1 MEMINYIMKDIKVLI
16 AGFRKIASCCVLLS
30 VSTLTAQ
37 ERPQPTEQE
46 QTLLQRL
53 YETQASGSDS
63 DFYEAHQAFMNY
75 LEGRQDWDKYYRI
88 WMNRIIYDVNHKY
101 FHRAFTEINYI
112 TNDIKLRQQKQ
123 YSYIPNMGLGFFYN
137 GRNQPEVGEKY
148 FRRALRS
155 IDVDKDPV
163 SVFNIYLSLAQS
175 LSFLR
180 PADAMACLDSLPQ
193 QMLENPMYE
202 SGVLGYRC
210 IIANKMDDGQAFDRY
225 FARYDTIRQH
235 QPDQFNA
242 TNLQQV
248 MVCRCLMQRDYQ
260 GALAWCDSIDVP
272 LVATELRIDVYEHM
286 GDWEKAFRASEL
298 KDSLLLISERDA
310 LEIHM
315 TDMAHDI
322 DRLQVEKEKAEIRH
336 QQLLLVGLMALAIIA
351 LLVGMLIYRYQKNR
365 RLKEQY
371 LQLQEAR
378 RDTESSQTIRRAFV
392 HTIQEKLESPIN
404 VLRSYARIFN
414 NPDFFLKPEERPKRY
429 NDILTAAREIES
441 LMDPM
446 LNSFAQGTTGITEEE
461 RLVCWDALRS
471 PLLTLIS
478 TSEVIIYGHG
488 QIPHDEYMQLRA
500 SVCRNAYHV
509 ATSTHQLM
517 LFSLYGNDLQTPKPD
532 RVGLNEMA
540 RIILSSYDLQPSSID
555 HNRTL
560 ATEFKT
566 DVADDVMVET
576 SPLLS
581 ELLNCLLDNADKYAT
596 SGAVLMSCHAN
607 SDGTYA
613 IAVSNEGQPI
623 PSSSAEYIFMPFVRL
638 ANDEHSLGIGL
649 SLARRLASSMGYK
662 LFLDLKYTKGA
673 RFVVSGI

>member
-1 MEMINYIMKDIKVLI
+1 MQKSIILRTFAAFFKHFEKTNYKMTNNKVLFI
-16 AGFRKIASCCVLLS
+16 VLKKTLFCCVLLLAS
-30 VSTLTAQ
+30 ISLSAQ
-37 ERPQPTEQE
+37 QGPSAQQPSEKEQAM
-46 QTLLQRL
+46 LHRL

-63 DFYEAHQAFMNY
+63 DFYEAHQAFMDY
-75 LEGRQDWDKYYRI
+75 LEGCQDWDKFYRT

-101 FHRAFTEINYI
+101 FHRSFEEIHLL
-112 TNDIKLRQQKQ
+112 TDHIKDHHQEQ

-193 QMLENPMYE
+193 QMLQNPMYE

-336 QQLLLVGLMALAIIA
+336 
-351 LLVGMLIYRYQKNR
+351 
-365 RLKEQY
+365 
-371 LQLQEAR
+371 
-378 RDTESSQTIRRAFV
+378 
-392 HTIQEKLESPIN
+392 
-404 VLRSYARIFN
+404 
-414 NPDFFLKPEERPKRY
+414 
-429 NDILTAAREIES
+429 
-441 LMDPM
+441 
-446 LNSFAQGTTGITEEE
+446 
-461 RLVCWDALRS
+461 
-471 PLLTLIS
+471 
-478 TSEVIIYGHG
+478 
-488 QIPHDEYMQLRA
+488 
-500 SVCRNAYHV
+500 
-509 ATSTHQLM
+509 
-517 LFSLYGNDLQTPKPD
+517 
-532 RVGLNEMA
+532 
-540 RIILSSYDLQPSSID
+540 
-555 HNRTL
+555 
-560 ATEFKT
+560 
-566 DVADDVMVET
+566 
-576 SPLLS
+576 
-581 ELLNCLLDNADKYAT
+581 
-596 SGAVLMSCHAN
+596 
-607 SDGTYA
+607 
-613 IAVSNEGQPI
+613 
-623 PSSSAEYIFMPFVRL
+623 
-638 ANDEHSLGIGL
+638 
-649 SLARRLASSMGYK
+649 
-662 LFLDLKYTKGA
+662 
-673 RFVVSGI
+673 

>member
-1 MEMINYIMKDIKVLI
+1 
-16 AGFRKIASCCVLLS
+16 
-30 VSTLTAQ
+30 
-37 ERPQPTEQE
+37 
-46 QTLLQRL
+46 
-53 YETQASGSDS
+53 
-63 DFYEAHQAFMNY
+63 
-75 LEGRQDWDKYYRI
+75 
-88 WMNRIIYDVNHKY
+88 
-101 FHRAFTEINYI
+101 
-112 TNDIKLRQQKQ
+112 
-123 YSYIPNMGLGFFYN
+123 
-137 GRNQPEVGEKY
+137 
-148 FRRALRS
+148 
-155 IDVDKDPV
+155 
-163 SVFNIYLSLAQS
+163 
-175 LSFLR
+175 
-180 PADAMACLDSLPQ
+180 
-193 QMLENPMYE
+193 
-202 SGVLGYRC
+202 
-210 IIANKMDDGQAFDRY
+210 
-225 FARYDTIRQH
+225 
-235 QPDQFNA
+235 
-242 TNLQQV
+242 
-248 MVCRCLMQRDYQ
+248 
-260 GALAWCDSIDVP
+260 
-272 LVATELRIDVYEHM
+272 
-286 GDWEKAFRASEL
+286 
-298 KDSLLLISERDA
+298 
-310 LEIHM
+310 
-315 TDMAHDI
+315 
-322 DRLQVEKEKAEIRH
+322 
-336 QQLLLVGLMALAIIA
+336 MALAIIA
-351 LLVGMLIYRYQKNR
+351 LLVGMLIYRHQKNR

-404 VLRSYARIFN
+404 VLRNYARIFN

-623 PSSSAEYIFMPFVRL
+623 PSSSAEYIFKPFVRL